1 MGYPGA
7 EADSGG
13 ERVDVVLRWF
23 RAVAARRLE
32 LQGRFSTSTTDS
44 SSASSSVSI
53 GLHTP
58 GGETA
63 AEAAAV
69 EGDGQ
74 AVAEAEAGAVAPEP
88 LGAGEPLAQEAGNP
102 GKGGSKKA
110 GKKAGGG
117 GGEEA
122 PATVEQVAEDVASDA
137 SDVAGA
143 VEVAAQDAQQQ
154 AAEGAADVASDAADV
169 AASVQTAAQD
179 AQQQAAEGAADV
191 ASDAADVAASVQT
204 AAQDAR
210 EQAAE
215 GAADVASD
223 ATDVAAALQ
232 TAAQD
237 AREQATEAALGAA
250 SDAADV
256 AASVQSAVQ
265 DAGQQAVEAALG
277 AASDMASDAAD
288 VAGSVQAAAEA
299 VEQQAASA
307 AAAAAAPPPP
317 PSPPPADSVPLP
329 ATAEARDAEIAAT
342 QKLLV
347 GMLASLDRGAA
358 ATEDQAQRVD
368 ELARRLERLGGAVA
382 LSWEAPGEWHAA
394 WSGVRVSGTWEHCA
408 AGGKPT
414 MALLDGRWRLL
425 YSSGFASGSL
435 GGRRPGPSFGS
446 GPFTLGQVYQDISTD
461 RSELDNVVDLFL
473 RYSLAT
479 LPLPGLSAATPT
491 AHASLK
497 HTFSVIGANTVE
509 ITFNE
514 TEVKLAGGLGGWL
527 DSLPQFTLPQL
538 PESLQPPKR
547 LRSARFDVVY
557 LDEQMRITRG
567 DRGELRVFMK
577 GET

>member
-1 MGYPGA
+1 M
-7 EADSGG
+7 
-13 ERVDVVLRWF
+13 
-23 RAVAARRLE
+23 
-32 LQGRFSTSTTDS
+32 
-44 SSASSSVSI
+44 
-53 GLHTP
+53 
-58 GGETA
+58 
-63 AEAAAV
+63 
-69 EGDGQ
+69 
-74 AVAEAEAGAVAPEP
+74 
-88 LGAGEPLAQEAGNP
+88 
-102 GKGGSKKA
+102 
-110 GKKAGGG
+110 
-117 GGEEA
+117 
-122 PATVEQVAEDVASDA
+122 EQVAEDVASDA

-143 VEVAAQDAQQQ
+143 VEV
-154 AAEGAADVASDAADV
+154 
-169 AASVQTAAQD
+169 AAQD

-368 ELARRLERLGGAVA
+368 ELACRLERLGGAVA

-394 WSGVRVSGTWEHCA
+394 WSGVRVSGTWEHCGGERVEEPHLSQQSLRSFAQLQLPSLTARAVCPPACYCAA

-446 GPFTLGQVYQDISTD
+446 GPFMLGQGEGRTGGRQQWEAGAGRAGTAVPWAEQ
-461 RSELDNVVDLFL
+461 
-473 RYSLAT
+473 
-479 LPLPGLSAATPT
+479 LPGRGMHVHDHPLALLPPLLQSTKTSPPT
-491 AHASLK
+491 ARSWTMWWTCSCA
-497 HTFSVIGANTVE
+497 TA
-509 ITFNE
+509 
-514 TEVKLAGGLGGWL
+514 W
-527 DSLPQFTLPQL
+527 
-538 PESLQPPKR
+538 PPCPCQVSRR
-547 LRSARFDVVY
+547 LVPGSS
-557 LDEQMRITRG
+557 M
-567 DRGELRVFMK
+567 
-577 GET
+577 